1 LKSEM
6 KAKSYSNYYLKVHC
20 YRTTI

>member
-1 LKSEM
+1 M